1 MCGVEVKGQYEMKTL
16 SFSCELSNGVHARPA
31 SHVEALCNQFSSDIT
46 WQNQRTGMSGNAKS
60 VLSLIGT
67 DTLLGDECLITIKG
81 QDEDV
86 AMEQLQR
93 FLNNEFPHCD
103 TPLQGNENGHHIDL
117 MPLPRNFANLEVK
130 HHQGRSV
137 SQGVGRGTLS
147 VMGAVSFDNLN
158 DLPPVLA
165 LSDEKLQMKNGLEL
179 VIKSISIQLE
189 SAQCTESEVLKAHLS
204 IVNDVEFQQ
213 TLTSHLTQSQSCAN
227 AIITTAQHFANMVK
241 KSASQ
246 YMIERE
252 LDIRDVCYQLL
263 QSIYGDERFASQTQ
277 LSEPTV
283 CLAED
288 LTPSQFL
295 ELDKSLLK
303 GLILTSGGST
313 SHTVI
318 LARSFAIP
326 TIIGLDAKQLNESI
340 GQPVIID
347 GHLGAV
353 VTEITDPVERYYSQE
368 QKIKDIVATRQAKYR
383 DLAAKTHD
391 GKAIEVAA
399 NIAHSVEAR
408 PAFEQGAES
417 VGLFRTEMLYMD
429 RSCAPDENELYNIF
443 CQAIESAGGKPII
456 VRTIDIGGDKPVGYL
471 NIPAESNPFLGYRA
485 VRIYSEFIDLFKTQ
499 LRAILRASAHGN
511 LKIMIPMI
519 SSMEEI
525 LWVKDVLSEVRQALR
540 KEEVPFAERVPLGI
554 MLEVPS
560 VAFIIDQCCEEV
572 DFFSIG
578 SNDLTQ
584 YLMAVD
590 RDNDKVTKH
599 YNSLNPA
606 FLRTLD
612 HVVREVH
619 RHGKW
624 IGLCG
629 ELGAKGSVLPLLV
642 GLSLDEISMS
652 APSIA
657 ATKERISKLDSRECR
672 QLLNRAMDCRT
683 IHEVEHVLAQFR
695 MNQTQAPMVSKD
707 CISLDRD
714 LRSKEEVIKTLADNL
729 FVTGRCR
736 YPNKLADDLWARE
749 DVFSTGLGFGFA
761 IPHTKSEHI
770 EQSAISV
777 CRLAKPIE
785 WGDEQAQ
792 FIIMLTLNKHAA
804 GDQHMKIFSKLAR
817 KIMHA
822 DFRDRLMTASTAEQI
837 ETLLKQELELV

>member
-1 MCGVEVKGQYEMKTL
+1 MKSF
-16 SFSCELSNGVHARPA
+16 SFSCELPNGVHARPA
-31 SHVEALCNQFSSDIT
+31 SHVEAVCNQFDSNIT

-67 DTLLGDECLITIKG
+67 DTLLGDECLITIDG
-81 QDEDV
+81 MDEES
-86 AMEQLQR
+86 ALEQLKQ
-93 FLNNEFPHCD
+93 FINNEFPHCD
-103 TPLQGNENGHHIDL
+103 EPLAVSDQEEDQSL
-117 MPLPRNFANLEVK
+117 APLPRNFSNLK
-130 HHQGRSV
+130 AAHIRGRSV
-137 SQGVGRGTLS
+137 SEGFGKGILTAV
-147 VMGAVSFDNLN
+147 GAVNFDGLANL
-158 DLPPVLA
+158 PEPRA
-165 LSDEKLQMKNGLEL
+165 LVEEQNEL
-179 VIKSISIQLE
+179 DSGIEAVIKSLNIFLA
-189 SAQCTESEVLKAHLS
+189 SAQHTEGEVIKAHLS
-204 IVNDVEFQQ
+204 IARDKEFQQ
-213 TLTSHLTQSQSCAN
+213 TLKDNLVEGRSCAD
-227 AIITTAQHFANMVK
+227 AIIATAKHFGELMKNSS
-241 KSASQ
+241 SA
-246 YMIERE
+246 YMRERE

-263 QSIYGDERFASQTQ
+263 QSIYGNERFGSQNT
-277 LSEPTV
+277 LTEPTV
-283 CLAED
+283 CLADD

-303 GLILTSGGST
+303 GLILSHGGST

-326 TIIGLDAKQLNESI
+326 TIVGVEGSKLSAFLGSEVVVDGTLGL
-340 GQPVIID
+340 
-347 GHLGAV
+347 V
-353 VTEITDPVERYYSQE
+353 VTEISEPVERYYTQE
-368 QKIKDIVATRQAKYR
+368 HKVREIVATRQAQFR
-383 DLAAKTHD
+383 DVAAQTAD
-391 GKAIEVAA
+391 GKVLEVAA
-399 NIAHSVEAR
+399 NIAHSVEAKQ
-408 PAFEQGAES
+408 AFANGAEA

-429 RSCAPDENELYNIF
+429 RTSAPDEDELYNIF
-443 CQAIESAGGKPII
+443 CQACEAADGKSII
-456 VRTIDIGGDKPVGYL
+456 VRTIDIGGDKPVDYL
-471 NIPAESNPFLGYRA
+471 NIPAENNPFLGYRA
-485 VRIYSEFIDLFKTQ
+485 VRIYPEFIEMFKTQ

-519 SSMEEI
+519 SSLEEI
-525 LWVKDVLSEVRQALR
+525 LWVKDILAEVRQELR
-540 KEEVPFAERVPLGI
+540 KENLPFAEKVPLGI

-560 VAFIIDQCCEEV
+560 VAFIIDQCCEEI

-590 RDNDKVTKH
+590 RDNAKVAAS

-642 GLSLDEISMS
+642 GLGLDEISMS
-652 APSIA
+652 SPSIA
-657 ATKERISKLDSRECR
+657 ATKERIAKLDSRECR
-672 QLLNRAMDCRT
+672 QLLNKAMQCRT
-683 IHEVEHVLAQFR
+683 IQEVEHVLAQFR
-695 MNQTQAPMVSKD
+695 MTQTEAPMVSGD

-729 FVTGRCR
+729 YLTGRCR

-777 CRLAKPIE
+777 CRLANPIQ
-785 WGDEQAQ
+785 WGDEEAQ

-822 DFRDRLMTASTAEQI
+822 DFREQLMTAQSCDQVEA
-837 ETLLKQELELV
+837 LLKQELELN

>member
-1 MCGVEVKGQYEMKTL
+1 MKTF
-16 SFSCELSNGVHARPA
+16 SFSCELPNGVHARPA
-31 SHVEALCNQFSSDIT
+31 SHVESLCNRFSSEIT
-46 WQNQRTGMSGNAKS
+46 WQNRRTGMSGNAKS

-67 DTLLGDECLITIKG
+67 DTLLGDECQITITG
-81 QDEDV
+81 SDEES
-86 AMEQLQR
+86 ALAQLKQ
-93 FLNNEFPHCD
+93 FITNEFPHCD
-103 TPLQGNENGHHIDL
+103 APLQNNESATNSAYAA
-117 MPLPRNFANLEVK
+117 LPRNFANLNVA
-130 HHQGRSV
+130 HQRGQAV
-137 SQGVGRGTLS
+137 SEGIGRGILS
-147 VMGAVSFDNLN
+147 VMGSVNFDALENL
-158 DLPPVLA
+158 PVANKLDA
-165 LSDEKLQMKNGLEL
+165 EQANLSTGLKS
-179 VIKSISIQLE
+179 VVKSIGIQLKTAE
-189 SAQCTESEVLKAHLS
+189 HTEGEVLKAHLS
-204 IVNDVEFQQ
+204 IARDEEFQQ
-213 TLTSHLTQSQSCAN
+213 ILMTNLTEGRSSAE
-227 AIITTAQHFANMVK
+227 AIVATAKHFAEMMR
-241 KSASQ
+241 KSSST
-246 YMIERE
+246 YLRERE

-263 QSIYGDERFASQTQ
+263 QSIYGEERFASQTQ
-277 LSEPTV
+277 LHEPTI
-283 CLAED
+283 CLADD

-303 GLILTSGGST
+303 GLILSHGGST

-326 TIIGLDAKQLNESI
+326 TIVGLHAASLSEVIGKQ
-340 GQPVIID
+340 VIVD

-353 VTEITDPVERYYSQE
+353 VTEINEPIERYYAQE
-368 QKIKDIVATRQAKYR
+368 HKVKEIVATRQAKYR
-383 DLAAKTHD
+383 NKAAMTAD
-391 GKAIEVAA
+391 GKVLEVAA
-399 NIAHSVEAR
+399 NIAHSVEA
-408 PAFEQGAES
+408 PQAFSQGAEA

-429 RSCAPDENELYNIF
+429 RASAPDENELYNIF
-443 CQAIESAGGKPII
+443 CQACDAAKGKSII
-456 VRTIDIGGDKPVGYL
+456 VRTIDIGGDKPVDYL
-471 NIPAESNPFLGYRA
+471 NIPAENNPFLGYRA
-485 VRIYSEFIDLFKTQ
+485 VRLYPEFIAMFKTQ
-499 LRAILRASAHGN
+499 LRAILRASAHGS

-519 SSMEEI
+519 SSLEEI
-525 LWVKDVLSEVRQALR
+525 LWVKDVLAEVRQELR
-540 KEEVPFAERVPLGI
+540 KENVPFAERVPLGI

-560 VAFIIDQCCEEV
+560 VAFIIDQCCEEI

-590 RDNDKVTKH
+590 RDNAKVAKS

-642 GLSLDEISMS
+642 GLGLDEISMS

-657 ATKERISKLDSRECR
+657 AAKERISRLDSRECR
-672 QLLNRAMDCRT
+672 QLLNKAMNCRT
-683 IHEVEHVLAQFR
+683 VQEVEHVLAQFR
-695 MNQTQAPMVSKD
+695 MTQTEAPMVSRD

-729 FVTGRCR
+729 FITGRCR

-777 CRLAKPIE
+777 CRLSNAIQ
-785 WGDEQAQ
+785 WGDEEAK
-792 FIIMLTLNKHAA
+792 FVIMLTLNKHAA

-822 DFRDRLMTASTAEQI
+822 DFREQLMNATSDLQVEA
-837 ETLLKQELELV
+837 LLKQELELV

>member
-1 MCGVEVKGQYEMKTL
+1 MKSF
-16 SFSCELSNGVHARPA
+16 SFSCELPNGVHARPA
-31 SHVEALCNQFSSDIT
+31 SHVEAVCNSFDSSIT

-60 VLSLIGT
+60 VLSLIST
-67 DTLLGDECLITIKG
+67 DTLLGDECLITIEG
-81 QDEDV
+81 QDEDS
-86 AMEQLQR
+86 ALTQLKQ
-93 FLNNEFPHCD
+93 FITNEFPHCD
-103 TPLQGNENGHHIDL
+103 APLATTPQEDENLD
-117 MPLPRNFANLEVK
+117 PLPRNFSNLNVA
-130 HHQGRSV
+130 HIRGRSV
-137 SQGVGRGTLS
+137 SEGFGQGVLKAI
-147 VMGAVSFDNLN
+147 GAINFDAFT
-158 DLPPVLA
+158 DLPPAKSLNEERSQ
-165 LSDEKLQMKNGLEL
+165 LNSGLEA
-179 VIKSISIQLE
+179 VVKSLTIQLNSSE
-189 SAQCTESEVLKAHLS
+189 HTEGEVLKAHLS
-204 IVNDVEFQQ
+204 IAKDEEFRQTIASNLVEGR
-213 TLTSHLTQSQSCAN
+213 SSAD
-227 AIITTAQHFANMVK
+227 AIIATAKHFGEVMKNSS
-241 KSASQ
+241 SA
-246 YMIERE
+246 YMRERE

-263 QSIYGDERFASQTQ
+263 QSIYGDERFGSQNKLTQ
-277 LSEPTV
+277 PTV
-283 CLAED
+283 CLADD

-303 GLILTSGGST
+303 GLILSHGGNT

-326 TIIGLDAKQLNESI
+326 TIVGVEGSRLTDLLDEE
-340 GQPVIID
+340 VIVD
-347 GHLGAV
+347 GTLGIV
-353 VTEITDPVERYYSQE
+353 VTEITESVERYYIQE
-368 QKIKDIVATRQAKYR
+368 RKVKEIVSSRQAQFR
-383 DLAAKTHD
+383 DVAAQTSD
-391 GKAIEVAA
+391 GKVLEVAA
-399 NIAHSVEAR
+399 NIAHSVEAKA
-408 PAFEQGAES
+408 AFANGAEA

-429 RSCAPDENELYNIF
+429 RTCAPDEDELYNIF
-443 CQAIESAGGKPII
+443 CQACDAANGKSII
-456 VRTIDIGGDKPVGYL
+456 VRTIDIGGDKPVDYL
-471 NIPAESNPFLGYRA
+471 NIPAENNPFLGYRA
-485 VRIYSEFIDLFKTQ
+485 VRIYPEFIEMFKTQ

-519 SSMEEI
+519 SSLEEI
-525 LWVKDVLSEVRQALR
+525 LWVKDILAEVRQELR
-540 KEEVPFAERVPLGI
+540 KEALPFAEKVPLGI

-560 VAFIIDQCCEEV
+560 VAFIIDQFCEEI

-590 RDNDKVTKH
+590 RDNAKVAAS

-642 GLSLDEISMS
+642 GLGLDEISMS
-652 APSIA
+652 SPSIP
-657 ATKERISKLDSRECR
+657 ATKERIAKLDSRECR
-672 QLLNRAMDCRT
+672 QLLNKAMQCRT
-683 IHEVEHVLAQFR
+683 IQEVSHVLAQFR
-695 MNQTQAPMVSKD
+695 MTQSEAPMVSAD

-714 LRSKEEVIKTLADNL
+714 LRNKEEVIKTLSDNL
-729 FVTGRCR
+729 FLTGRCR

-777 CRLAKPIE
+777 CRLAKSIE
-785 WGDEQAQ
+785 WGDEEAQ
-792 FIIMLTLNKHAA
+792 FVIMLTLNKHAA

-822 DFRDRLMTASTAEQI
+822 DFRDQLMTAETSYQI
-837 ETLLKQELELV
+837 EALLKQELELN

>member
-1 MCGVEVKGQYEMKTL
+1 MKSF
-16 SFSCELSNGVHARPA
+16 SFSCELPNGVHARPA
-31 SHVEALCNQFSSDIT
+31 SHVEAVCNGFDSSIT

-60 VLSLIGT
+60 VLSLIST
-67 DTLLGDECLITIKG
+67 DTLLGDECLITIEG
-81 QDEDV
+81 QDEDS
-86 AMEQLQR
+86 ALTQLKQ
-93 FLNNEFPHCD
+93 FITNEFPHCD
-103 TPLQGNENGHHIDL
+103 APLATTTQEDENLDR
-117 MPLPRNFANLEVK
+117 LPRNFSNLNVA
-130 HHQGRSV
+130 HIRGRSV
-137 SQGVGRGTLS
+137 SEGFGQGVLMA
-147 VMGAVSFDNLN
+147 MGAINFDALT
-158 DLPPVLA
+158 DLPPAKSLNEERSQ
-165 LSDEKLQMKNGLEL
+165 LNSGLEA
-179 VIKSISIQLE
+179 VVKSLTIQLNSSE
-189 SAQCTESEVLKAHLS
+189 HTEGEVLKAHLS
-204 IVNDVEFQQ
+204 IAKDGEFRQTITSNLVEGR
-213 TLTSHLTQSQSCAN
+213 SSAD
-227 AIITTAQHFANMVK
+227 AIIATAKHFGEVMKNSS
-241 KSASQ
+241 SA
-246 YMIERE
+246 YMRERE

-263 QSIYGDERFASQTQ
+263 QSIYGDERFGSQNKLTQ
-277 LSEPTV
+277 PTV
-283 CLAED
+283 CLADD

-303 GLILTSGGST
+303 GLILSHGGST

-326 TIIGLDAKQLNESI
+326 TIVGVEGSRLTDLLDEE
-340 GQPVIID
+340 VIVD
-347 GHLGAV
+347 GTLGIV
-353 VTEITDPVERYYSQE
+353 VTEIAESVERYYVQE
-368 QKIKDIVATRQAKYR
+368 SKVKEIVSSRQAQFR
-383 DLAAKTHD
+383 DVAAQTSD
-391 GKAIEVAA
+391 GKVLEVAA
-399 NIAHSVEAR
+399 NIAHSVEAKA
-408 PAFEQGAES
+408 AFANGAEA

-429 RSCAPDENELYNIF
+429 RTCAPDEDELYNIF
-443 CQAIESAGGKPII
+443 CQACDAANGKSII
-456 VRTIDIGGDKPVGYL
+456 IRTIDIGGDKPVDYL
-471 NIPAESNPFLGYRA
+471 NIPAENNPFLGFRA
-485 VRIYSEFIDLFKTQ
+485 VRIYPEFIEMFKTQ

-519 SSMEEI
+519 SSLEEI
-525 LWVKDVLSEVRQALR
+525 LWVKDILAEVRQELR
-540 KEEVPFAERVPLGI
+540 KEALPFAEKVPLGI

-560 VAFIIDQCCEEV
+560 VAFIIDQCCEEI

-590 RDNDKVTKH
+590 RDNAKVAAS

-629 ELGAKGSVLPLLV
+629 ELGAKGSILPLLV
-642 GLSLDEISMS
+642 GLGLDEISMS
-652 APSIA
+652 SPSIA
-657 ATKERISKLDSRECR
+657 ATKERIAKLDSRECR
-672 QLLNRAMDCRT
+672 QLLNKAMQCRT
-683 IHEVEHVLAQFR
+683 IQEVEHVLAQFR
-695 MNQTQAPMVSKD
+695 MTQSEAPMVSTD

-714 LRSKEEVIKTLADNL
+714 LRNKEEVIKTLSDNL
-729 FVTGRCR
+729 FLTGRCR

-777 CRLAKPIE
+777 CRLEKSIE
-785 WGDEQAQ
+785 WGDEEAQ

-822 DFRDRLMTASTAEQI
+822 DFRDQLMTAETSHQI
-837 ETLLKQELELV
+837 EALLKQELELN

>member
-1 MCGVEVKGQYEMKTL
+1 MKSF
-16 SFSCELSNGVHARPA
+16 SFSCELPNGVHARPA
-31 SHVEALCNQFSSDIT
+31 SHVEAVCNGFDSSIT

-60 VLSLIGT
+60 VLSLIST
-67 DTLLGDECLITIKG
+67 DTLLGDECLITIEG
-81 QDEDV
+81 QDEDS
-86 AMEQLQR
+86 ALTQLKQ
-93 FLNNEFPHCD
+93 FITNEFPHCD
-103 TPLQGNENGHHIDL
+103 APLATTTQEDENL
-117 MPLPRNFANLEVK
+117 APLPRNFSNLNVA
-130 HHQGRSV
+130 HIRGRSV
-137 SQGVGRGTLS
+137 SEGFGQGVLTA
-147 VMGAVSFDNLN
+147 MGAINFDAFT
-158 DLPPVLA
+158 DLPPAKSLNEERS
-165 LSDEKLQMKNGLEL
+165 LLNSGLEA
-179 VIKSISIQLE
+179 VVKSLTIQLNSSE
-189 SAQCTESEVLKAHLS
+189 HTEGEVLKAHLS
-204 IVNDVEFQQ
+204 IAKDEEFRQTIASNLVEGR
-213 TLTSHLTQSQSCAN
+213 SSAD
-227 AIITTAQHFANMVK
+227 AIIATAKHFGEVMKNSS
-241 KSASQ
+241 SA
-246 YMIERE
+246 YMRERE

-263 QSIYGDERFASQTQ
+263 QSIYGDERFGSQNKLTQ
-277 LSEPTV
+277 PTV
-283 CLAED
+283 CLADD

-303 GLILTSGGST
+303 GLILSHGGNT

-326 TIIGLDAKQLNESI
+326 TIVGVEGSRLTDLLDEE
-340 GQPVIID
+340 VVVD
-347 GHLGAV
+347 GTLGIV
-353 VTEITDPVERYYSQE
+353 VTEIAESVERYYVQE
-368 QKIKDIVATRQAKYR
+368 SKVKEIVSSRQAQFR
-383 DLAAKTHD
+383 DVAAQTFD
-391 GKAIEVAA
+391 GKVLEVAA
-399 NIAHSVEAR
+399 NIAHSVEAKA
-408 PAFEQGAES
+408 AFANGAEA

-429 RSCAPDENELYNIF
+429 RTCAPDEDELYNIF
-443 CQAIESAGGKPII
+443 CQACDAANGKSII
-456 VRTIDIGGDKPVGYL
+456 VRTIDIGGDKPVDYL
-471 NIPAESNPFLGYRA
+471 NIPAENNPFLGYRA
-485 VRIYSEFIDLFKTQ
+485 VRIYPEFIEMFKTQ

-519 SSMEEI
+519 SSLEEI
-525 LWVKDVLSEVRQALR
+525 LWVKDILAEVRQELR
-540 KEEVPFAERVPLGI
+540 KEALPFAEKVPLGI

-560 VAFIIDQCCEEV
+560 VAFIIDQCCEEI

-590 RDNDKVTKH
+590 RDNAKVAAS

-642 GLSLDEISMS
+642 GLGLDEISMS
-652 APSIA
+652 SPSIP
-657 ATKERISKLDSRECR
+657 ATKERIAKLDSRECR
-672 QLLNRAMDCRT
+672 QLLNKAMQCRT
-683 IHEVEHVLAQFR
+683 IQEVEHVLAQFR
-695 MNQTQAPMVSKD
+695 MTQSEAPMVSAD

-714 LRSKEEVIKTLADNL
+714 LRNKEEVIKTLSDNL
-729 FVTGRCR
+729 FLTGRCR

-777 CRLAKPIE
+777 CRLAKSIE
-785 WGDEQAQ
+785 WGDEEAQ
-792 FIIMLTLNKHAA
+792 FVIMLTLNKHAA

-822 DFRDRLMTASTAEQI
+822 DFRDQLMTAETSYQI
-837 ETLLKQELELV
+837 EALLKQELELN

>member
-1 MCGVEVKGQYEMKTL
+1 MKSF
-16 SFSCELSNGVHARPA
+16 SFSCELPNGVHARPA
-31 SHVEALCNQFSSDIT
+31 SHVEAVCNKFDSDIT

-67 DTLLGDECLITIKG
+67 DTLLGDECLISIEGT
-81 QDEDV
+81 DEET
-86 AMEQLQR
+86 ALEQLKQ
-93 FLNNEFPHCD
+93 FISNEFPHCD
-103 TPLQGNENGHHIDL
+103 EPLATAQEEEDQSL
-117 MPLPRNFANLEVK
+117 TPLPRNFSNLNVA
-130 HHQGRSV
+130 HIRGRSV
-137 SQGVGRGTLS
+137 SEGFGQGALMA
-147 VMGAVSFDNLN
+147 MGAVNFDSLRNLPTAKT
-158 DLPPVLA
+158 LSEEQKQLA
-165 LSDEKLQMKNGLEL
+165 QGIEAVERLLNINLATAEHTEGE
-179 VIKSISIQLE
+179 VI
-189 SAQCTESEVLKAHLS
+189 KAHLS
-204 IVNDVEFQQ
+204 IARDNEFQQ
-213 TLTSHLTQSQSCAN
+213 TLDAN
-227 AIITTAQHFANMVK
+227 LVEGRSSADAIIATAKHFGELMKN
-241 KSASQ
+241 SASA
-246 YMIERE
+246 YMRERE

-263 QSIYGDERFASQTQ
+263 QSIYGNERFGSQNSLT
-277 LSEPTV
+277 EPTV
-283 CLAED
+283 CLADD

-303 GLILTSGGST
+303 GLILSHGGST

-326 TIIGLDAKQLNESI
+326 TIVGVEGTKLSEHLEKQ
-340 GQPVIID
+340 VVVD
-347 GHLGAV
+347 GALGAV
-353 VTEITDPVERYYSQE
+353 ITEITEPVERYYAQE
-368 QKIKDIVATRQAKYR
+368 NRVKQIVANRQAQFR
-383 DLAAKTHD
+383 DVAAQTAD
-391 GKAIEVAA
+391 GKVLEVAA
-399 NIAHSVEAR
+399 NIAHSVEAKQ
-408 PAFEQGAES
+408 AFANGAEA

-429 RSCAPDENELYNIF
+429 RTSAPDENELYNIF
-443 CQAIESAGGKPII
+443 CQACEAAKGKSII
-456 VRTIDIGGDKPVGYL
+456 VRTIDIGGDKPVDYL
-471 NIPAESNPFLGYRA
+471 NIPTENNPFLGYRA
-485 VRIYSEFIDLFKTQ
+485 VRIYPEFIEMFKTQ

-519 SSMEEI
+519 SSLEEI
-525 LWVKDVLSEVRQALR
+525 LWVKDVLAEVRQELR
-540 KEEVPFAERVPLGI
+540 KDGLPFAEKVPLGI

-560 VAFIIDQCCEEV
+560 VAFIIDQCCEEI

-590 RDNDKVTKH
+590 RDNAKVASS

-642 GLSLDEISMS
+642 GLGLDEISMS
-652 APSIA
+652 SPSIA
-657 ATKERISKLDSRECR
+657 ATKERIAKLDSRECR
-672 QLLNRAMDCRT
+672 QLLNRAMHCRT
-683 IHEVEHVLAQFR
+683 IQEVEHVLAQFR
-695 MNQTQAPMVSKD
+695 MTQTEAPMVAED
-707 CISLDRD
+707 CIILDHD

-729 FVTGRCR
+729 YLTGRCR

-777 CRLAKPIE
+777 CRLANPIQ
-785 WGDEQAQ
+785 WGDEEAQ

-822 DFRDRLMTASTAEQI
+822 DFREQLMKSQDASQVEA
-837 ETLLKQELELV
+837 LLKQELELN

>member
-1 MCGVEVKGQYEMKTL
+1 MKSF
-16 SFSCELSNGVHARPA
+16 SFSCELPNGVHARPA
-31 SHVEALCNQFSSDIT
+31 SHVEAVCNSFDSSIT

-60 VLSLIGT
+60 VLSLIST
-67 DTLLGDECLITIKG
+67 DTLLGDECLITIEG
-81 QDEDV
+81 QDEDS
-86 AMEQLQR
+86 ALTQLKQ
-93 FLNNEFPHCD
+93 FITNEFPHCD
-103 TPLQGNENGHHIDL
+103 APLATTTQEDENL
-117 MPLPRNFANLEVK
+117 APLPRNFSNLNVA
-130 HHQGRSV
+130 HIRGRSV
-137 SQGVGRGTLS
+137 SEGFGQGVLTA
-147 VMGAVSFDNLN
+147 MGAINFDAFT
-158 DLPPVLA
+158 DLPPAKSLNEERSQ
-165 LSDEKLQMKNGLEL
+165 LNSGLEA
-179 VIKSISIQLE
+179 VAKSLTIQLNSSE
-189 SAQCTESEVLKAHLS
+189 HTEGEVLKAHLS
-204 IVNDVEFQQ
+204 IAKDEEFRQTITSNLVEGR
-213 TLTSHLTQSQSCAN
+213 SSAD
-227 AIITTAQHFANMVK
+227 AIIATARHFGEVMKNSS
-241 KSASQ
+241 SA
-246 YMIERE
+246 YMRERE

-263 QSIYGDERFASQTQ
+263 QSIYGDERFGSQNKLTQ
-277 LSEPTV
+277 PTV
-283 CLAED
+283 CLADD

-303 GLILTSGGST
+303 GLILSHGGST

-326 TIIGLDAKQLNESI
+326 TIVGVEGSRLTDLLDEE
-340 GQPVIID
+340 VIVD
-347 GHLGAV
+347 GTLGIV
-353 VTEITDPVERYYSQE
+353 VTEIAESVERYYVQE
-368 QKIKDIVATRQAKYR
+368 SKVKEIVSSRQAQFR
-383 DLAAKTHD
+383 DVAAQTFD
-391 GKAIEVAA
+391 GKVLEVAA
-399 NIAHSVEAR
+399 NIAHSVEAKA
-408 PAFEQGAES
+408 AFANGAEA

-429 RSCAPDENELYNIF
+429 RTSAPDEDELYNIF
-443 CQAIESAGGKPII
+443 CQACDAANGKSII
-456 VRTIDIGGDKPVGYL
+456 VRTIDIGGDKPVDYL
-471 NIPAESNPFLGYRA
+471 NIPAENNPFLGYRA
-485 VRIYSEFIDLFKTQ
+485 VRIYPEFIEMFKTQ

-519 SSMEEI
+519 SSLEEI
-525 LWVKDVLSEVRQALR
+525 LWVKDILAEVRQELR
-540 KEEVPFAERVPLGI
+540 KEALPFAEKVPLGI

-560 VAFIIDQCCEEV
+560 VAFIIDQCCEEI

-590 RDNDKVTKH
+590 RDNAKVAAS

-642 GLSLDEISMS
+642 GLGLDEISMS
-652 APSIA
+652 SPSIP
-657 ATKERISKLDSRECR
+657 ATKERIAKLDSRECR
-672 QLLNRAMDCRT
+672 QLLNKAMQCRT
-683 IHEVEHVLAQFR
+683 IQEVEHVLAQFR
-695 MNQTQAPMVSKD
+695 MTQSEAPMVSAD

-714 LRSKEEVIKTLADNL
+714 LRNKEEVIKTLSDNL
-729 FVTGRCR
+729 FLTGRCR

-777 CRLAKPIE
+777 CRLAKSIE
-785 WGDEQAQ
+785 WGDEEAQ
-792 FIIMLTLNKHAA
+792 FVIMLTLNKHAA

-822 DFRDRLMTASTAEQI
+822 DFRDQLMTAETSYQI
-837 ETLLKQELELV
+837 EALLKQELELN

>member
-1 MCGVEVKGQYEMKTL
+1 MKSF
-16 SFSCELSNGVHARPA
+16 SFSCELPNGVHARPA
-31 SHVEALCNQFSSDIT
+31 SHVEAVCNGFDSSIT

-60 VLSLIGT
+60 VLSLIST
-67 DTLLGDECLITIKG
+67 DTLLGDECLITIEG
-81 QDEDV
+81 QDEDN
-86 AMEQLQR
+86 ALTQLKQ
-93 FLNNEFPHCD
+93 FITNEFPHCD
-103 TPLQGNENGHHIDL
+103 APLATTPQEDENLD
-117 MPLPRNFANLEVK
+117 PLPRNFSNLNVA
-130 HHQGRSV
+130 HIRGRSV
-137 SQGVGRGTLS
+137 SEGFGQGVLKAI
-147 VMGAVSFDNLN
+147 GAINFDAFT
-158 DLPPVLA
+158 DLPPAKSLNEERSQ
-165 LSDEKLQMKNGLEL
+165 LNSGLEA
-179 VIKSISIQLE
+179 VVKSLTIQLNSSE
-189 SAQCTESEVLKAHLS
+189 HTEGEVLKAHLS
-204 IVNDVEFQQ
+204 IAKDEEFRQTIASNLVEGR
-213 TLTSHLTQSQSCAN
+213 SSAD
-227 AIITTAQHFANMVK
+227 AIIATAKHFGEVMKNSS
-241 KSASQ
+241 SA
-246 YMIERE
+246 YMRERE

-263 QSIYGDERFASQTQ
+263 QSIYGDERFGSQNKLTQ
-277 LSEPTV
+277 PTV
-283 CLAED
+283 CVADD

-303 GLILTSGGST
+303 GLILSHGGNT

-326 TIIGLDAKQLNESI
+326 TIVGVEGSRLTDLLDEE
-340 GQPVIID
+340 VIVD
-347 GHLGAV
+347 GTLGIV
-353 VTEITDPVERYYSQE
+353 VTEIAESVERYYVQE
-368 QKIKDIVATRQAKYR
+368 SKVKEIVSSRQAQFR
-383 DLAAKTHD
+383 DVAAQTSD
-391 GKAIEVAA
+391 GKVLEVAA
-399 NIAHSVEAR
+399 NIAHSVEAKA
-408 PAFEQGAES
+408 AFANGAEA

-429 RSCAPDENELYNIF
+429 RTCAPDEDELYNIF
-443 CQAIESAGGKPII
+443 CQACDAANGKSII
-456 VRTIDIGGDKPVGYL
+456 IRTIDIGGDKPVDYL
-471 NIPAESNPFLGYRA
+471 NIPAENNPFLGYRA
-485 VRIYSEFIDLFKTQ
+485 VRIYPEFIEMFKTQ

-519 SSMEEI
+519 SSLEEI
-525 LWVKDVLSEVRQALR
+525 LWVKDILAEVRQELR
-540 KEEVPFAERVPLGI
+540 KEALPFAEKVPLGI

-560 VAFIIDQCCEEV
+560 VAFIIDQCCEEI

-590 RDNDKVTKH
+590 RDNAKVAAS

-642 GLSLDEISMS
+642 GLGLDEISMS
-652 APSIA
+652 SPSIA
-657 ATKERISKLDSRECR
+657 ATKERIAKLDSRECR
-672 QLLNRAMDCRT
+672 QLLNKAMRCRT
-683 IHEVEHVLAQFR
+683 IQEVEHVLAQFR
-695 MNQTQAPMVSKD
+695 MTQSEAPMVSTD

-714 LRSKEEVIKTLADNL
+714 LRNKEEVIKTLSDNL
-729 FVTGRCR
+729 FLTGRCR

-777 CRLAKPIE
+777 CRLAKSIE
-785 WGDEQAQ
+785 WGDEEAQ

-822 DFRDRLMTASTAEQI
+822 DFRDQLMTAETSYQI
-837 ETLLKQELELV
+837 EALLKQELELN

>member
-1 MCGVEVKGQYEMKTL
+1 MKSF
-16 SFSCELSNGVHARPA
+16 SFSCELPNGVHARPA
-31 SHVEALCNQFSSDIT
+31 SHVEAVCNSFDSSIT

-60 VLSLIGT
+60 VLSLIST
-67 DTLLGDECLITIKG
+67 DTLLGDECLITIEG
-81 QDEDV
+81 QDEDN
-86 AMEQLQR
+86 ALTQLKQ
-93 FLNNEFPHCD
+93 FITNEFPHCD
-103 TPLQGNENGHHIDL
+103 APLATTPQEDENLD
-117 MPLPRNFANLEVK
+117 PLPRNFSNLNVA
-130 HHQGRSV
+130 HIRGRSV
-137 SQGVGRGTLS
+137 SEGFGQGVLKAI
-147 VMGAVSFDNLN
+147 GAINFDAFT
-158 DLPPVLA
+158 DLPPAKSLNEERSQ
-165 LSDEKLQMKNGLEL
+165 LNSGLEA
-179 VIKSISIQLE
+179 VVKSLTIQLNSSE
-189 SAQCTESEVLKAHLS
+189 HTEGEVLKAHLS
-204 IVNDVEFQQ
+204 IAKDEEFRQTIASNLVEGR
-213 TLTSHLTQSQSCAN
+213 SSAD
-227 AIITTAQHFANMVK
+227 AIIATAKHFGEVMKNSS
-241 KSASQ
+241 SA
-246 YMIERE
+246 YMRERE

-263 QSIYGDERFASQTQ
+263 QSIYGDERFGSQNKLTQ
-277 LSEPTV
+277 PTV
-283 CLAED
+283 CLADD

-303 GLILTSGGST
+303 GLILSHGGNT

-326 TIIGLDAKQLNESI
+326 TIVGVEGSRLTDLLDEE
-340 GQPVIID
+340 VIVD
-347 GHLGAV
+347 GTLGIV
-353 VTEITDPVERYYSQE
+353 VTEIAESVERYYVQE
-368 QKIKDIVATRQAKYR
+368 SKVKEIVSSRQAQFR
-383 DLAAKTHD
+383 DVAAQTFD
-391 GKAIEVAA
+391 GKVLEVAA
-399 NIAHSVEAR
+399 NIAHSVEAKA
-408 PAFEQGAES
+408 AFANGAEA

-429 RSCAPDENELYNIF
+429 RTCAPDEDELYNIF
-443 CQAIESAGGKPII
+443 CQACDAANGKSII
-456 VRTIDIGGDKPVGYL
+456 VRTIDIGGDKPVDYL
-471 NIPAESNPFLGYRA
+471 NIPAENNPFLGYRA
-485 VRIYSEFIDLFKTQ
+485 VRIYPEFIEMFKTQ

-519 SSMEEI
+519 SSLEEI
-525 LWVKDVLSEVRQALR
+525 LWVKDILAEVRQELR
-540 KEEVPFAERVPLGI
+540 KEALPFAEKVPLGI

-560 VAFIIDQCCEEV
+560 VAFIIDQCCEEI

-590 RDNDKVTKH
+590 RDNAKVAAS

-642 GLSLDEISMS
+642 GLGLDEISMS
-652 APSIA
+652 SPSIP
-657 ATKERISKLDSRECR
+657 ATKERIAKLDSRECR
-672 QLLNRAMDCRT
+672 QLLNKAMQCRT
-683 IHEVEHVLAQFR
+683 IQEVEHVLAQFR
-695 MNQTQAPMVSKD
+695 MTQSEAPMVSAD

-714 LRSKEEVIKTLADNL
+714 LRNKEEVIKTLSDNL
-729 FVTGRCR
+729 FLTGRCR

-777 CRLAKPIE
+777 CRLAKSIE
-785 WGDEQAQ
+785 WGDEEAQ
-792 FIIMLTLNKHAA
+792 FVIMLTLNKHAA

-822 DFRDRLMTASTAEQI
+822 DFRDQLMTAETSYQI
-837 ETLLKQELELV
+837 EALLKQELELN

>member
-1 MCGVEVKGQYEMKTL
+1 MK
-16 SFSCELSNGVHARPA
+16 SFFFSCELPNGVHARPA
-31 SHVEALCNQFSSDIT
+31 SHVEAVCNGFDSSIT

-60 VLSLIGT
+60 VLSLIST
-67 DTLLGDECLITIKG
+67 DTLLGDECLITIEG
-81 QDEDV
+81 QDEDS
-86 AMEQLQR
+86 ALTQLKQ
-93 FLNNEFPHCD
+93 FITNEFPHCD
-103 TPLQGNENGHHIDL
+103 APLATTTQEDENL
-117 MPLPRNFANLEVK
+117 APLPRNFSNLNVA
-130 HHQGRSV
+130 HIRGRSV
-137 SQGVGRGTLS
+137 SEGFGQGVLTA
-147 VMGAVSFDNLN
+147 MGAINFDAFT
-158 DLPPVLA
+158 DLPPAKSLNEERSQ
-165 LSDEKLQMKNGLEL
+165 LNSGLEA
-179 VIKSISIQLE
+179 VVKSLTIQLNSSE
-189 SAQCTESEVLKAHLS
+189 HTEGEVLKAHLS
-204 IVNDVEFQQ
+204 IAKDEEFRQTIASNLVEGR
-213 TLTSHLTQSQSCAN
+213 SSAD
-227 AIITTAQHFANMVK
+227 AIIATAKHFGEVMKNSS
-241 KSASQ
+241 SA
-246 YMIERE
+246 YMRERE

-263 QSIYGDERFASQTQ
+263 QSIYGDERFGSQNKLTQ
-277 LSEPTV
+277 PTV
-283 CLAED
+283 CLADD

-303 GLILTSGGST
+303 GLILSNGGNT

-326 TIIGLDAKQLNESI
+326 TIVGVEGSRLTDLLDEE
-340 GQPVIID
+340 VVVD
-347 GHLGAV
+347 GTLGIV
-353 VTEITDPVERYYSQE
+353 VTEIAESVERYYVQE
-368 QKIKDIVATRQAKYR
+368 SKVKEIVSSRQAQFR
-383 DLAAKTHD
+383 DVAAQTFD
-391 GKAIEVAA
+391 GKVLEVAA
-399 NIAHSVEAR
+399 NIAHSVEAKA
-408 PAFEQGAES
+408 AFANGAEA

-429 RSCAPDENELYNIF
+429 RTCAPDEDELYNIF
-443 CQAIESAGGKPII
+443 CQACDAANGKSII
-456 VRTIDIGGDKPVGYL
+456 VRTIDIGGDKPVDYL
-471 NIPAESNPFLGYRA
+471 NIPAENNPFLGYRA
-485 VRIYSEFIDLFKTQ
+485 VRIYPEFIEMFKTQ

-519 SSMEEI
+519 SSLEEI
-525 LWVKDVLSEVRQALR
+525 LWVKDILAEVRQELR
-540 KEEVPFAERVPLGI
+540 KEALPFAEKVPLGI

-560 VAFIIDQCCEEV
+560 VAFIIDQCCEEI

-590 RDNDKVTKH
+590 RDNAKVAAS

-642 GLSLDEISMS
+642 GLGLDEISMS
-652 APSIA
+652 SPSIP
-657 ATKERISKLDSRECR
+657 ATKERIAKLDSRECR
-672 QLLNRAMDCRT
+672 QLLNKAMQCRT
-683 IHEVEHVLAQFR
+683 IQEVEHVLAQFR
-695 MNQTQAPMVSKD
+695 MTQSEAPMVSAD

-714 LRSKEEVIKTLADNL
+714 LRNKEEVIKTLSDNL
-729 FVTGRCR
+729 FLTGRCR

-777 CRLAKPIE
+777 CRLAKSIE
-785 WGDEQAQ
+785 WGDEEAQ
-792 FIIMLTLNKHAA
+792 FVIMLTLNKHAA

-822 DFRDRLMTASTAEQI
+822 DFRDQLMTAETSYQI
-837 ETLLKQELELV
+837 EALLKQELELN

>member
-1 MCGVEVKGQYEMKTL
+1 MKSF
-16 SFSCELSNGVHARPA
+16 SFSCELPNGVHARPA
-31 SHVEALCNQFSSDIT
+31 SHVEAVCNSFDSSIT

-60 VLSLIGT
+60 VLSLIST
-67 DTLLGDECLITIKG
+67 DTLLGDECLITIEG
-81 QDEDV
+81 QDEDS
-86 AMEQLQR
+86 ALTQLKQ
-93 FLNNEFPHCD
+93 FITNEFPHCD
-103 TPLQGNENGHHIDL
+103 APLATTTHEDENL
-117 MPLPRNFANLEVK
+117 APLPRNFSNLNVA
-130 HHQGRSV
+130 HIRGRSV
-137 SQGVGRGTLS
+137 SEGFGQGVLTA
-147 VMGAVSFDNLN
+147 MGAINFDALT
-158 DLPPVLA
+158 DLPPAKPLNEERSQ
-165 LSDEKLQMKNGLEL
+165 LNSGLEA
-179 VIKSISIQLE
+179 VAKSLTIQLNSSE
-189 SAQCTESEVLKAHLS
+189 HTEGEVLKAHLS
-204 IVNDVEFQQ
+204 IAKDEEFRQTITSNLVEGR
-213 TLTSHLTQSQSCAN
+213 SSAD
-227 AIITTAQHFANMVK
+227 AIIATARHFGEVMKNSS
-241 KSASQ
+241 SA
-246 YMIERE
+246 YMRERE

-263 QSIYGDERFASQTQ
+263 QSIYGDERFGSQNKLTQ
-277 LSEPTV
+277 PTV
-283 CLAED
+283 CLADD

-303 GLILTSGGST
+303 GLILSHGGST

-326 TIIGLDAKQLNESI
+326 TIVGVEGSRLTDLLDEE
-340 GQPVIID
+340 VIVD
-347 GHLGAV
+347 GTLGIV
-353 VTEITDPVERYYSQE
+353 VTEIAESVERYYVQE
-368 QKIKDIVATRQAKYR
+368 SKVKEIVSSRQAQFR
-383 DLAAKTHD
+383 DVAAQTFD
-391 GKAIEVAA
+391 GKVLEVAA
-399 NIAHSVEAR
+399 NIAHSVEAKA
-408 PAFEQGAES
+408 AFANGAEA

-429 RSCAPDENELYNIF
+429 RTSAPDEDELYNIF
-443 CQAIESAGGKPII
+443 CQACDAANGKSII
-456 VRTIDIGGDKPVGYL
+456 IRTIDIGGDKPVDYL
-471 NIPAESNPFLGYRA
+471 NIPAENNPFLGYRA
-485 VRIYSEFIDLFKTQ
+485 VRIYPEFIEMFKTQ

-519 SSMEEI
+519 SSLEEI
-525 LWVKDVLSEVRQALR
+525 LWVKDILAEVRQELR
-540 KEEVPFAERVPLGI
+540 KEALPFAEKVPLGI

-560 VAFIIDQCCEEV
+560 VAFIIDQCCEEI

-590 RDNDKVTKH
+590 RDNAKVAAS

-642 GLSLDEISMS
+642 GLGLDEISMS
-652 APSIA
+652 SPSIA
-657 ATKERISKLDSRECR
+657 ATKERIAKLDSRECR
-672 QLLNRAMDCRT
+672 QLLNKAMQCRT
-683 IHEVEHVLAQFR
+683 IQEVEHVLAQFR
-695 MNQTQAPMVSKD
+695 MTQSEAPMVSTD

-714 LRSKEEVIKTLADNL
+714 LRNKEEVIKTLSDNL
-729 FVTGRCR
+729 FLTGRCR

-777 CRLAKPIE
+777 CRLAKSIE
-785 WGDEQAQ
+785 WGDEEAQ

-822 DFRDRLMTASTAEQI
+822 DFRDQLMTAETSYQI
-837 ETLLKQELELV
+837 EALLKQELELN

>member
-1 MCGVEVKGQYEMKTL
+1 MKSF
-16 SFSCELSNGVHARPA
+16 SFSCELPNGVHARPA
-31 SHVEALCNQFSSDIT
+31 SHVEAVCNGFDSSIT

-60 VLSLIGT
+60 VLSLIST
-67 DTLLGDECLITIKG
+67 DTLLGDECLITIEG
-81 QDEDV
+81 QDEDS
-86 AMEQLQR
+86 ALTQLKQ
-93 FLNNEFPHCD
+93 FITNEFPHCD
-103 TPLQGNENGHHIDL
+103 APLATTTQEDENL
-117 MPLPRNFANLEVK
+117 ARLPRNFSNLNVA
-130 HHQGRSV
+130 HIRGRSV
-137 SQGVGRGTLS
+137 SEGFGQGVLMA
-147 VMGAVSFDNLN
+147 MGAINFDALT
-158 DLPPVLA
+158 DLPPAKSLNEERSQ
-165 LSDEKLQMKNGLEL
+165 LNSGLEAI
-179 VIKSISIQLE
+179 VKSLTIQLNSSE
-189 SAQCTESEVLKAHLS
+189 HTEGEVLKAHLS
-204 IVNDVEFQQ
+204 IAKDEEFRQTITSNLVEGR
-213 TLTSHLTQSQSCAN
+213 SSAD
-227 AIITTAQHFANMVK
+227 AIIATAKHFGEVMKNSS
-241 KSASQ
+241 SA
-246 YMIERE
+246 YMRERE

-263 QSIYGDERFASQTQ
+263 QSIYGDERFGSQNKLTQ
-277 LSEPTV
+277 PTV
-283 CLAED
+283 CLADD

-303 GLILTSGGST
+303 GLILSHGGST

-326 TIIGLDAKQLNESI
+326 TIVGVEASRLTALLDKE
-340 GQPVIID
+340 VIVD
-347 GHLGAV
+347 GTLGIV
-353 VTEITDPVERYYSQE
+353 VTEIAESVERYYVQE
-368 QKIKDIVATRQAKYR
+368 SKVKEIVSSRQAQFR
-383 DLAAKTHD
+383 DVAAQTSD
-391 GKAIEVAA
+391 GKVLEVAA
-399 NIAHSVEAR
+399 NIAHSVEAKA
-408 PAFEQGAES
+408 AFANGAEA

-429 RSCAPDENELYNIF
+429 RTCAPDEDELYNIF
-443 CQAIESAGGKPII
+443 CQACDAANGKSII
-456 VRTIDIGGDKPVGYL
+456 VRTIDIGGDKPVDYL
-471 NIPAESNPFLGYRA
+471 NIPAENNPFLGYRA
-485 VRIYSEFIDLFKTQ
+485 VRLYPEFIEMFKTQ

-519 SSMEEI
+519 SSLEEI
-525 LWVKDVLSEVRQALR
+525 LWVKDILAEVRQELR
-540 KEEVPFAERVPLGI
+540 KEALPFAEKVPLGI

-560 VAFIIDQCCEEV
+560 VAFIIDQCCEEI

-590 RDNDKVTKH
+590 RDNAKVAAS

-642 GLSLDEISMS
+642 GLGLDEISMS
-652 APSIA
+652 SPSIA
-657 ATKERISKLDSRECR
+657 ATKERIAKLDSRECR
-672 QLLNRAMDCRT
+672 QLLNKAMQCRT
-683 IHEVEHVLAQFR
+683 IQEVEHVLAQFR
-695 MNQTQAPMVSKD
+695 MTQSEAPMVSAD

-714 LRSKEEVIKTLADNL
+714 LRNKEEVIKTLSDNL
-729 FVTGRCR
+729 FLTGRCR

-777 CRLAKPIE
+777 CRLAKSIE
-785 WGDEQAQ
+785 WGDEEAQ

-822 DFRDRLMTASTAEQI
+822 DFRDQLMTAETSYQI
-837 ETLLKQELELV
+837 EALLKQELELN

>member
-1 MCGVEVKGQYEMKTL
+1 MKSF
-16 SFSCELSNGVHARPA
+16 SFSCELPNGVHARPA
-31 SHVEALCNQFSSDIT
+31 SHVEAVCNGFDSSIT

-60 VLSLIGT
+60 VLSLIST
-67 DTLLGDECLITIKG
+67 DTLLGDECLITIEG
-81 QDEDV
+81 QDEDS
-86 AMEQLQR
+86 ALTQLKQ
-93 FLNNEFPHCD
+93 FITNEFPHCD
-103 TPLQGNENGHHIDL
+103 APLATTTQEDENL
-117 MPLPRNFANLEVK
+117 APLPRNFSNLNVA
-130 HHQGRSV
+130 HIRGRSV
-137 SQGVGRGTLS
+137 SEGFGQGVLTA
-147 VMGAVSFDNLN
+147 MGAINFDAFT
-158 DLPPVLA
+158 DLPPAKSLNEERSQ
-165 LSDEKLQMKNGLEL
+165 LNSGLEA
-179 VIKSISIQLE
+179 VVKSLTIQLNSSE
-189 SAQCTESEVLKAHLS
+189 HTEGEVLKAHLS
-204 IVNDVEFQQ
+204 IAKDEEFRQTIASNLVEGR
-213 TLTSHLTQSQSCAN
+213 SSAD
-227 AIITTAQHFANMVK
+227 AIIATAKHFGEVMKNSS
-241 KSASQ
+241 SA
-246 YMIERE
+246 YMRERE

-263 QSIYGDERFASQTQ
+263 QSIYGDERFGSQNKLTQ
-277 LSEPTV
+277 PTV
-283 CLAED
+283 CLADD

-303 GLILTSGGST
+303 GLILSHGGNT

-326 TIIGLDAKQLNESI
+326 TIVGVEGSRLTDLLDEE
-340 GQPVIID
+340 VIVD
-347 GHLGAV
+347 GTLGIV
-353 VTEITDPVERYYSQE
+353 VTEIAESVERYYVQE
-368 QKIKDIVATRQAKYR
+368 SKVKEIVSSRQAQFR
-383 DLAAKTHD
+383 DVAAQTFD
-391 GKAIEVAA
+391 GKVLEVAA
-399 NIAHSVEAR
+399 NIAHSVEAKA
-408 PAFEQGAES
+408 AFANGAEA

-429 RSCAPDENELYNIF
+429 RTCAPDEDELYNIF
-443 CQAIESAGGKPII
+443 CQACDAANGKSII
-456 VRTIDIGGDKPVGYL
+456 VRTIDIGGDKPVDYL
-471 NIPAESNPFLGYRA
+471 NIPAENNPFLGYRA
-485 VRIYSEFIDLFKTQ
+485 VRIYPEFIEMFKTQ

-519 SSMEEI
+519 SSLEEI
-525 LWVKDVLSEVRQALR
+525 LWVKDILAEVRQELR
-540 KEEVPFAERVPLGI
+540 KEALPFAEKVPLGI

-560 VAFIIDQCCEEV
+560 VAFIIDQCCEEI

-590 RDNDKVTKH
+590 RDNAKVAAS

-642 GLSLDEISMS
+642 GLGLDEISMS
-652 APSIA
+652 SPSIP
-657 ATKERISKLDSRECR
+657 ATKERIAKLDSRECR
-672 QLLNRAMDCRT
+672 QLLNKAMQCRT
-683 IHEVEHVLAQFR
+683 IQEVEHVLAQFR
-695 MNQTQAPMVSKD
+695 MTQSEAPMVSAD

-714 LRSKEEVIKTLADNL
+714 LRNKEEVIKTLSDNL
-729 FVTGRCR
+729 FLTGRCR

-777 CRLAKPIE
+777 CRLAKSIE
-785 WGDEQAQ
+785 WGDEEAQ
-792 FIIMLTLNKHAA
+792 FVIMLTLNKHAA

-822 DFRDRLMTASTAEQI
+822 DFRDQLMTAETSYQI
-837 ETLLKQELELV
+837 EALLKQELELN

>member
-1 MCGVEVKGQYEMKTL
+1 MKSF
-16 SFSCELSNGVHARPA
+16 SFSCELPNGVHARPA
-31 SHVEALCNQFSSDIT
+31 SHVEAVCNGFDSSIT

-60 VLSLIGT
+60 VLSLIST
-67 DTLLGDECLITIKG
+67 DTLLGDECLITIEG
-81 QDEDV
+81 QDEDS
-86 AMEQLQR
+86 ALTQLKQ
-93 FLNNEFPHCD
+93 FITNEFPHCD
-103 TPLQGNENGHHIDL
+103 APLATTTQEDENL
-117 MPLPRNFANLEVK
+117 ARLPRNFSNLNVA
-130 HHQGRSV
+130 HIRGRSV
-137 SQGVGRGTLS
+137 SEGFGQGVLMA
-147 VMGAVSFDNLN
+147 MGAINFDALT
-158 DLPPVLA
+158 DLPPAKSLNEERSQ
-165 LSDEKLQMKNGLEL
+165 LNSGLEA
-179 VIKSISIQLE
+179 VVKSQTIQLNSFE
-189 SAQCTESEVLKAHLS
+189 HTEGEVLKAHLS
-204 IVNDVEFQQ
+204 IAKDEEFRQTITSNLVEGR
-213 TLTSHLTQSQSCAN
+213 SSAD
-227 AIITTAQHFANMVK
+227 AIIATAKHFGEVMKNSS
-241 KSASQ
+241 SA
-246 YMIERE
+246 YMRERE

-263 QSIYGDERFASQTQ
+263 QSIYGDERFGSQNKLTQ
-277 LSEPTV
+277 PTV
-283 CLAED
+283 CLADD

-303 GLILTSGGST
+303 GLILSHGGST

-326 TIIGLDAKQLNESI
+326 TIVGVEGSRLTDLLDEE
-340 GQPVIID
+340 VIVD
-347 GHLGAV
+347 GTLGIV
-353 VTEITDPVERYYSQE
+353 VTEIGESVERYYVQE
-368 QKIKDIVATRQAKYR
+368 SKVKEIVSSRQAQFR
-383 DLAAKTHD
+383 DVAAQTSD
-391 GKAIEVAA
+391 GKVLEVAA
-399 NIAHSVEAR
+399 NIGHSVEAKA
-408 PAFEQGAES
+408 AFANGAEA

-429 RSCAPDENELYNIF
+429 RTCAPDEDELYNIF
-443 CQAIESAGGKPII
+443 CQACDAANGKSII
-456 VRTIDIGGDKPVGYL
+456 IRTIDIGGDKPVDYL
-471 NIPAESNPFLGYRA
+471 NIPAENNPFLGYRA
-485 VRIYSEFIDLFKTQ
+485 VRIYPEFIEMFKTQ

-519 SSMEEI
+519 SSLEEI
-525 LWVKDVLSEVRQALR
+525 LWVKDILAEVRQELR
-540 KEEVPFAERVPLGI
+540 KEALPFAEKVPLGI

-560 VAFIIDQCCEEV
+560 VAFIIDQCCEEI

-590 RDNDKVTKH
+590 RDNAKVAAS

-642 GLSLDEISMS
+642 GLGLDEISMS
-652 APSIA
+652 SPSIA
-657 ATKERISKLDSRECR
+657 ATKERIAKLDSRECR
-672 QLLNRAMDCRT
+672 QLLNKAMQCRT
-683 IHEVEHVLAQFR
+683 IQEVEHVLAQFR
-695 MNQTQAPMVSKD
+695 MTQSEAPMVSTD

-714 LRSKEEVIKTLADNL
+714 LRNKEEVIKTLSDNL
-729 FVTGRCR
+729 FLTGRCR

-777 CRLAKPIE
+777 CRLAKSIE
-785 WGDEQAQ
+785 WGDEEAQ

-822 DFRDRLMTASTAEQI
+822 DFRDQLMTAETSYQI
-837 ETLLKQELELV
+837 EALLKQELELN

>member
-1 MCGVEVKGQYEMKTL
+1 MKSF
-16 SFSCELSNGVHARPA
+16 SFSCELPNGVHARPA
-31 SHVEALCNQFSSDIT
+31 SHVEAVCNSFDSSIT

-60 VLSLIGT
+60 VLSLIST
-67 DTLLGDECLITIKG
+67 DTLLGDECLITIEG
-81 QDEDV
+81 QDEDN
-86 AMEQLQR
+86 ALTQLKQ
-93 FLNNEFPHCD
+93 FITNEFPHCD
-103 TPLQGNENGHHIDL
+103 APLATTPQEDENLD
-117 MPLPRNFANLEVK
+117 PLPRNFSNLNVA
-130 HHQGRSV
+130 HIRGRSV
-137 SQGVGRGTLS
+137 SEGFGQGVLKAI
-147 VMGAVSFDNLN
+147 GAINFDAFT
-158 DLPPVLA
+158 DLPPAKSLNEERSQ
-165 LSDEKLQMKNGLEL
+165 LNSGLEA
-179 VIKSISIQLE
+179 VVKSLTIQLNSSE
-189 SAQCTESEVLKAHLS
+189 HTEGEVLKAHLS
-204 IVNDVEFQQ
+204 IAKDEEFRQTIASNLVEGR
-213 TLTSHLTQSQSCAN
+213 SSAD
-227 AIITTAQHFANMVK
+227 AIIATAKHFGEVMKNSS
-241 KSASQ
+241 SA
-246 YMIERE
+246 YMRERE

-263 QSIYGDERFASQTQ
+263 QSIYGDERFGSQNKLTQ
-277 LSEPTV
+277 PTV
-283 CLAED
+283 CLADD

-303 GLILTSGGST
+303 GLILSHGGNT

-326 TIIGLDAKQLNESI
+326 TIVGVEGSRLTDLLDEE
-340 GQPVIID
+340 VIVD
-347 GHLGAV
+347 GTLGIV
-353 VTEITDPVERYYSQE
+353 VTEITESVERYYVQE
-368 QKIKDIVATRQAKYR
+368 SKVKEIVSSRQAQFR
-383 DLAAKTHD
+383 DVAAQTFD
-391 GKAIEVAA
+391 GKVLEVAA
-399 NIAHSVEAR
+399 NIAHSVEAKA
-408 PAFEQGAES
+408 AFANGAEA

-429 RSCAPDENELYNIF
+429 RTCAPDEDELYNIF
-443 CQAIESAGGKPII
+443 CQACDAANGKSII
-456 VRTIDIGGDKPVGYL
+456 VRTIDIGGDKPVDYL
-471 NIPAESNPFLGYRA
+471 NIPAENNPFLGYRA
-485 VRIYSEFIDLFKTQ
+485 VRIYPEFIEMFKTQ

-519 SSMEEI
+519 SSLEEI
-525 LWVKDVLSEVRQALR
+525 LWVKDILAEVRQELR
-540 KEEVPFAERVPLGI
+540 KEALPFAEKVPLGI

-560 VAFIIDQCCEEV
+560 VAFIIDQCCEEI

-590 RDNDKVTKH
+590 RDNAKVAAS

-642 GLSLDEISMS
+642 GLGLDEISMS
-652 APSIA
+652 SPSIP
-657 ATKERISKLDSRECR
+657 ATKERIAKLDSRECR
-672 QLLNRAMDCRT
+672 QLLNKAMQCRT
-683 IHEVEHVLAQFR
+683 IQEVEHVLAQFR
-695 MNQTQAPMVSKD
+695 MTQSEAPMVSAD

-714 LRSKEEVIKTLADNL
+714 LRNKEEVIKTLSDNL
-729 FVTGRCR
+729 FLTGRCR

-777 CRLAKPIE
+777 CRLAKSIE
-785 WGDEQAQ
+785 WGDEEAQ
-792 FIIMLTLNKHAA
+792 FVIMLTLNKHAA

-822 DFRDRLMTASTAEQI
+822 DFRDQLMTAETSYQI
-837 ETLLKQELELV
+837 EALLKQELELN

>member
-1 MCGVEVKGQYEMKTL
+1 MKSF
-16 SFSCELSNGVHARPA
+16 SFSCELPNGVHARPA
-31 SHVEALCNQFSSDIT
+31 SHVEAVCNSFDSSIT

-60 VLSLIGT
+60 VLSLIST
-67 DTLLGDECLITIKG
+67 DTLLGDECLITIEG
-81 QDEDV
+81 QDEDN
-86 AMEQLQR
+86 ALTQLKQ
-93 FLNNEFPHCD
+93 FITNEFPHCD
-103 TPLQGNENGHHIDL
+103 APLATTPQEDENL
-117 MPLPRNFANLEVK
+117 APLPRNFSNLNVA
-130 HHQGRSV
+130 HIRGRSV
-137 SQGVGRGTLS
+137 SEGFGQGVLKAI
-147 VMGAVSFDNLN
+147 GAINFDAFT
-158 DLPPVLA
+158 DLPPAKSLNEERSQ
-165 LSDEKLQMKNGLEL
+165 LNSGLEA
-179 VIKSISIQLE
+179 VVKSLTIQLNSSE
-189 SAQCTESEVLKAHLS
+189 HTEGEVLKAHLS
-204 IVNDVEFQQ
+204 IAKDEEFRQTIASNLVEGR
-213 TLTSHLTQSQSCAN
+213 SSAD
-227 AIITTAQHFANMVK
+227 AIIATAKHFGEVMKNSS
-241 KSASQ
+241 SA
-246 YMIERE
+246 YMRERE

-263 QSIYGDERFASQTQ
+263 QSIYGDERFGSQNKLTQ
-277 LSEPTV
+277 PTV
-283 CLAED
+283 CLADD

-303 GLILTSGGST
+303 GLILSHGGNT

-326 TIIGLDAKQLNESI
+326 TIVGVEGSRLTDLLDEE
-340 GQPVIID
+340 VVVD
-347 GHLGAV
+347 GTLGIV
-353 VTEITDPVERYYSQE
+353 VTEIAESVERYYVQE
-368 QKIKDIVATRQAKYR
+368 SKVKEIVSSRQAQFR
-383 DLAAKTHD
+383 DVAAQTFD
-391 GKAIEVAA
+391 GKVLEVAA
-399 NIAHSVEAR
+399 NIAHSVEAKA
-408 PAFEQGAES
+408 AFANGAEA

-429 RSCAPDENELYNIF
+429 RTCAPDEDELYNIF
-443 CQAIESAGGKPII
+443 CQACDAANGKSII
-456 VRTIDIGGDKPVGYL
+456 VRTIDIGGDKPVDYL
-471 NIPAESNPFLGYRA
+471 NIPAENNPFLGYRA
-485 VRIYSEFIDLFKTQ
+485 VRIYPEFIEMFKTQ

-519 SSMEEI
+519 SSLEEI
-525 LWVKDVLSEVRQALR
+525 LWVKDILAEVRQELR
-540 KEEVPFAERVPLGI
+540 KEALPFAEKVPLGI

-560 VAFIIDQCCEEV
+560 VAFIIDQFCEEI

-590 RDNDKVTKH
+590 RDNAKVAAS

-642 GLSLDEISMS
+642 GLGLDEISMS
-652 APSIA
+652 SPSIP
-657 ATKERISKLDSRECR
+657 ATKERIAKLDSRECR
-672 QLLNRAMDCRT
+672 QLLNKAMQCRT
-683 IHEVEHVLAQFR
+683 IQEVEHVLAQFR
-695 MNQTQAPMVSKD
+695 MTQSEAPMVSAD

-714 LRSKEEVIKTLADNL
+714 LRNKEEVIKTLSDNL
-729 FVTGRCR
+729 FLTGRCR

-777 CRLAKPIE
+777 CRLAKSIE
-785 WGDEQAQ
+785 WGDEEAQ
-792 FIIMLTLNKHAA
+792 FVIMLTLNKHAA

-822 DFRDRLMTASTAEQI
+822 DFRDQLMTAETSYQI
-837 ETLLKQELELV
+837 EALLKQELELN

>member
-1 MCGVEVKGQYEMKTL
+1 MKSF
-16 SFSCELSNGVHARPA
+16 SFSCELPNGVHARPA
-31 SHVEALCNQFSSDIT
+31 SHVEAVCNGFDSSIT

-60 VLSLIGT
+60 VLSLIST
-67 DTLLGDECLITIKG
+67 DTLLGDECLITIEG
-81 QDEDV
+81 QDEDN
-86 AMEQLQR
+86 ALTQLKQ
-93 FLNNEFPHCD
+93 FITNEFPHCD
-103 TPLQGNENGHHIDL
+103 APLATTPQEDENLD
-117 MPLPRNFANLEVK
+117 PLPRNFSNLNVA
-130 HHQGRSV
+130 HIRGRSV
-137 SQGVGRGTLS
+137 SEGFGQGVLKAI
-147 VMGAVSFDNLN
+147 GAINFDAFT
-158 DLPPVLA
+158 DLPPAKSLNEERSQ
-165 LSDEKLQMKNGLEL
+165 LNSGLEA
-179 VIKSISIQLE
+179 VVKSLTIQLNSSE
-189 SAQCTESEVLKAHLS
+189 HTEGEVLKAHLS
-204 IVNDVEFQQ
+204 IAKDEEFRQTITSNLVEGR
-213 TLTSHLTQSQSCAN
+213 SSAD
-227 AIITTAQHFANMVK
+227 AIIATAKHFGEVMKNSS
-241 KSASQ
+241 SA
-246 YMIERE
+246 YMRERE

-263 QSIYGDERFASQTQ
+263 QSIYGDERFGSQNKLTQ
-277 LSEPTV
+277 PTV
-283 CLAED
+283 CLADD

-303 GLILTSGGST
+303 GLILSHGGST

-326 TIIGLDAKQLNESI
+326 TIVGVEGSRLTDLLDEE
-340 GQPVIID
+340 VIVD
-347 GHLGAV
+347 GTLGIV
-353 VTEITDPVERYYSQE
+353 VTEIAESVERYYVQE
-368 QKIKDIVATRQAKYR
+368 SKVKEIVSSRQAQFR
-383 DLAAKTHD
+383 DVAAQTSD
-391 GKAIEVAA
+391 GKVLEVAA
-399 NIAHSVEAR
+399 NIAHSVEAKA
-408 PAFEQGAES
+408 AFANGAEA

-429 RSCAPDENELYNIF
+429 RTCAPDEDELYNIF
-443 CQAIESAGGKPII
+443 CQACDAANGKSII
-456 VRTIDIGGDKPVGYL
+456 IRTIDIGGDKPVDYL
-471 NIPAESNPFLGYRA
+471 NIPAENNPFLGYRA
-485 VRIYSEFIDLFKTQ
+485 VRIYPEFIEMFKTQ

-519 SSMEEI
+519 SSLEEI
-525 LWVKDVLSEVRQALR
+525 LWVKDILAEVRQELR
-540 KEEVPFAERVPLGI
+540 KEALPFAEKVPLGI

-560 VAFIIDQCCEEV
+560 VAFIIDQFCEEI

-590 RDNDKVTKH
+590 RDNAKVAAS

-642 GLSLDEISMS
+642 GLGLDEISMS
-652 APSIA
+652 SPSIP
-657 ATKERISKLDSRECR
+657 ATKERIAKLDSRECR
-672 QLLNRAMDCRT
+672 QLLNKAMQCRT
-683 IHEVEHVLAQFR
+683 IQEVEHVLAQFR
-695 MNQTQAPMVSKD
+695 MTQSEAPMVSAD

-714 LRSKEEVIKTLADNL
+714 LRNKEEVIKTLSDNL
-729 FVTGRCR
+729 FLTGRCR

-777 CRLAKPIE
+777 CRLAKSIE
-785 WGDEQAQ
+785 WGDEEAQ
-792 FIIMLTLNKHAA
+792 FVIMLTLNKHAA

-822 DFRDRLMTASTAEQI
+822 DFRDQLMTAETSYQI
-837 ETLLKQELELV
+837 EALLKQELELN

>member
-1 MCGVEVKGQYEMKTL
+1 MKSF
-16 SFSCELSNGVHARPA
+16 SFSCELPNGVHARPA
-31 SHVEALCNQFSSDIT
+31 SHVEAVCNGFDSSIT

-60 VLSLIGT
+60 VLSLIST
-67 DTLLGDECLITIKG
+67 DTLLGDECLITIEG
-81 QDEDV
+81 QDEDS
-86 AMEQLQR
+86 ALTQLKQ
-93 FLNNEFPHCD
+93 FITNEFPHCD
-103 TPLQGNENGHHIDL
+103 APLATTTQEDENL
-117 MPLPRNFANLEVK
+117 ARLPRNFSNLNVA
-130 HHQGRSV
+130 HIRGRSV
-137 SQGVGRGTLS
+137 SEGFGQGVLMA
-147 VMGAVSFDNLN
+147 MGAINFDALT
-158 DLPPVLA
+158 DLPPAKSLNEERSQ
-165 LSDEKLQMKNGLEL
+165 LNSGLEA
-179 VIKSISIQLE
+179 VVKSLTIQLNSSE
-189 SAQCTESEVLKAHLS
+189 HTEGEVLKAHLS
-204 IVNDVEFQQ
+204 IAKDEEFRQTIASNLVEGR
-213 TLTSHLTQSQSCAN
+213 SSAD
-227 AIITTAQHFANMVK
+227 AIIATAKHFGEVMKNSS
-241 KSASQ
+241 SA
-246 YMIERE
+246 YMRERE

-263 QSIYGDERFASQTQ
+263 QSIYGDERFGSQNKLTQ
-277 LSEPTV
+277 PTV
-283 CLAED
+283 CLADD

-303 GLILTSGGST
+303 GLILSHGGNT

-326 TIIGLDAKQLNESI
+326 TIVGVEGSRLTDLLDEE
-340 GQPVIID
+340 VIVD
-347 GHLGAV
+347 GTLGIV
-353 VTEITDPVERYYSQE
+353 VTEIAESVERYYVQE
-368 QKIKDIVATRQAKYR
+368 SKVKEIVSSRQAQFR
-383 DLAAKTHD
+383 DVAAQTFD
-391 GKAIEVAA
+391 GKVLEVAA
-399 NIAHSVEAR
+399 NIAHSVEAKA
-408 PAFEQGAES
+408 AFANGAEA

-429 RSCAPDENELYNIF
+429 RTCAPDEDELYNIF
-443 CQAIESAGGKPII
+443 CQACDAANGKSII
-456 VRTIDIGGDKPVGYL
+456 VRTIDIGGDKPVDYL
-471 NIPAESNPFLGYRA
+471 NIPAENNPFLGYRA
-485 VRIYSEFIDLFKTQ
+485 VRIYPEFIEMFKTQ

-519 SSMEEI
+519 SSLEEI
-525 LWVKDVLSEVRQALR
+525 LWVKDILAEVRQELR
-540 KEEVPFAERVPLGI
+540 KEALPFAEKVPLGI

-560 VAFIIDQCCEEV
+560 VAFIIDQCCEEI

-590 RDNDKVTKH
+590 RDNAKVAAS

-642 GLSLDEISMS
+642 GLGLDEISMS
-652 APSIA
+652 SPSIP
-657 ATKERISKLDSRECR
+657 ATKERIAKLDSRECR
-672 QLLNRAMDCRT
+672 QLLNKAMQCRT
-683 IHEVEHVLAQFR
+683 IQEVEHVLAQFR
-695 MNQTQAPMVSKD
+695 MTQSEAPMVSAD

-714 LRSKEEVIKTLADNL
+714 LRNKEEVIKTLSDNL
-729 FVTGRCR
+729 FLTGRCR

-777 CRLAKPIE
+777 CRLAKSIE
-785 WGDEQAQ
+785 WGDEEAQ
-792 FIIMLTLNKHAA
+792 FVIMLTLNKHAA

-822 DFRDRLMTASTAEQI
+822 DFRDQLMTAETSYQI
-837 ETLLKQELELV
+837 EALLKQELELN

>member
-1 MCGVEVKGQYEMKTL
+1 MKTF
-16 SFSCELSNGVHARPA
+16 SFSCELPNGVHARPA
-31 SHVEALCNQFSSDIT
+31 SHVEALCNQFSSDVT
-46 WQNQRTGMSGNAKS
+46 WQNKRTGMSGNAKS

-67 DTLLGDECLITIKG
+67 DTLLGDECLITIDG
-81 QDEDV
+81 QDEES
-86 AMEQLQR
+86 AINQLKQ
-93 FLNNEFPHCD
+93 FIVNEFPHCD
-103 TPLQGNENGHHIDL
+103 APLQNNESADDAEL
-117 MPLPRNFANLEVK
+117 TPLPRNFSNIEVA
-130 HHQGRSV
+130 HERGRAV
-137 SQGVGRGTLS
+137 SEGIGRGTLTI
-147 VMGAVSFDNLN
+147 MGAVNFDSLDNL
-158 DLPPVLA
+158 PPALA
-165 LSDEKLQMKNGLEL
+165 FSEEQLQMQNGLES
-179 VIKSISIQLE
+179 VIKSISIQLKAAE
-189 SAQCTESEVLKAHLS
+189 HTEGEVLKAHLS
-204 IVNDVEFQQ
+204 IAKDEEFQQ
-213 TLTSHLTQSQSCAN
+213 TITGNLSEGHSCAD
-227 AIITTAQHFANMVK
+227 AIIATAKHFGEMMKN
-241 KSASQ
+241 SSSS
-246 YMIERE
+246 YMRERE

-277 LSEPTV
+277 LNEPTV

-303 GLILTSGGST
+303 GLILSHGGST

-326 TIIGLDAKQLNESI
+326 TIVGLDAAKLSEFMGKQ
-340 GQPVIID
+340 VIVD

-353 VTEITDPVERYYSQE
+353 VTDITDPVERYYAQE
-368 QKIKDIVATRQAKYR
+368 QKVKEIVATRQAKYR
-383 DLAAKTHD
+383 DLTAATAD
-391 GKAIEVAA
+391 GKVLEVAA
-399 NIAHSVEAR
+399 NIAHSVEA
-408 PAFEQGAES
+408 PQAFAHGAEA

-429 RSCAPDENELYNIF
+429 RTSAPDENELYNIF
-443 CQAIESAGGKPII
+443 CQACEAANGKSII
-456 VRTIDIGGDKPVGYL
+456 IRTIDIGGDKPVDYL
-471 NIPAESNPFLGYRA
+471 NIPSENNPFLGYRA
-485 VRIYSEFIDLFKTQ
+485 VRIYPEFIEMFKTQ

-525 LWVKDVLSEVRQALR
+525 LWVKDVLAEVRQELR
-540 KEEVPFAERVPLGI
+540 KEAVPFAERVPLGI

-560 VAFIIDQCCEEV
+560 VAFIIDQCCEEI

-590 RDNDKVTKH
+590 RDNAKVAKN

-642 GLSLDEISMS
+642 GLGLDEISMS

-683 IHEVEHVLAQFR
+683 VQEVEHVLAQFR
-695 MNQTQAPMVSKD
+695 MTQTEAPMVSKD

-714 LRSKEEVIKTLADNL
+714 LRSREEVIKTLADNL
-729 FVTGRCR
+729 FITGRCR

-777 CRLAKPIE
+777 CRLAKPIA
-785 WGDEQAQ
+785 WGDEEAQ

-822 DFRDRLMTASTAEQI
+822 DFREQLMTASSDTQVEA
-837 ETLLKQELELV
+837 LLKQELELV

>member
-1 MCGVEVKGQYEMKTL
+1 MKSF
-16 SFSCELSNGVHARPA
+16 SFSCELPNGVHARPA
-31 SHVEALCNQFSSDIT
+31 SHVEAVCNGFDSSIT

-60 VLSLIGT
+60 VLSLIST
-67 DTLLGDECLITIKG
+67 DTLLGDECLITIEG
-81 QDEDV
+81 QDEDS
-86 AMEQLQR
+86 ALTQLKQ
-93 FLNNEFPHCD
+93 FITNEFPHCD
-103 TPLQGNENGHHIDL
+103 APLATTTQEDENL
-117 MPLPRNFANLEVK
+117 SPLPRNFSNLNVA
-130 HHQGRSV
+130 HIRGRSV
-137 SQGVGRGTLS
+137 SEGFGQGVLMA
-147 VMGAVSFDNLN
+147 MGAINFDSLT
-158 DLPPVLA
+158 DLPPAKSLNEERSQ
-165 LSDEKLQMKNGLEL
+165 LNSGLEA
-179 VIKSISIQLE
+179 VVKSLTIQLNSSE
-189 SAQCTESEVLKAHLS
+189 HTEGEVLKAHLS
-204 IVNDVEFQQ
+204 IAKDEEFRQTITSNLVEGRSSADV
-213 TLTSHLTQSQSCAN
+213 
-227 AIITTAQHFANMVK
+227 IIATAKHFGEVMKNSS
-241 KSASQ
+241 SA
-246 YMIERE
+246 YMRERE

-263 QSIYGDERFASQTQ
+263 QSIYGDERFGSQNKLTQ
-277 LSEPTV
+277 PTV
-283 CLAED
+283 CLADD

-303 GLILTSGGST
+303 GLILSHGGST

-326 TIIGLDAKQLNESI
+326 TIVGVEGSRLTDLLDEE
-340 GQPVIID
+340 VIVD
-347 GHLGAV
+347 GTLGIV
-353 VTEITDPVERYYSQE
+353 VTEIGESVERYYVQE
-368 QKIKDIVATRQAKYR
+368 SKVKEIVSSRQAQFR
-383 DLAAKTHD
+383 DVAAQTSD
-391 GKAIEVAA
+391 GKVLEVAA
-399 NIAHSVEAR
+399 NIAHSVEAKA
-408 PAFEQGAES
+408 AFANGAEA

-429 RSCAPDENELYNIF
+429 RTCAPDEDELYNIF
-443 CQAIESAGGKPII
+443 CQACDAANGKSII
-456 VRTIDIGGDKPVGYL
+456 IRTVDIGGDKPVDYL
-471 NIPAESNPFLGYRA
+471 NIPAENNPFLGYRA
-485 VRIYSEFIDLFKTQ
+485 VRIYPEFIEMFKTQ

-519 SSMEEI
+519 SSLEEI
-525 LWVKDVLSEVRQALR
+525 LWVKDILAEVRQELR
-540 KEEVPFAERVPLGI
+540 KEALPFAEKVPLGI

-560 VAFIIDQCCEEV
+560 VAFIIDQCCEEI

-590 RDNDKVTKH
+590 RDNAKVAAS

-642 GLSLDEISMS
+642 GLGLDEISMS
-652 APSIA
+652 SPSIA
-657 ATKERISKLDSRECR
+657 ATKERIAKLDSRECR
-672 QLLNRAMDCRT
+672 QLLNKAMQCRT
-683 IHEVEHVLAQFR
+683 IQEVEHVLAQFR
-695 MNQTQAPMVSKD
+695 MTQSEAPMVSTD

-714 LRSKEEVIKTLADNL
+714 LRNKEEVIKTLSDNL
-729 FVTGRCR
+729 FLTGRCR

-777 CRLAKPIE
+777 CRLAKSIE
-785 WGDEQAQ
+785 WGDEEAQ

-822 DFRDRLMTASTAEQI
+822 DFRDQLMTAETSYQI
-837 ETLLKQELELV
+837 EALLKQELELN